1 MNRRSQLEY
10 IALMKRLASPLG
22 NQNAVA
28 EWLVIVALLVTFFG
42 YFAVKVWDIDFW
54 WHIAAGRN
62 ILENGAIPSTD
73 PFGVYDANN
82 VWGQTI
88 LKSQWLG
95 QVMLYSVFRWFEL
108 DGIIYLRAGVL
119 TLCLAI
125 VYLRCRLAA
134 TASLYGLA
142 ITALAGMAIMQHT
155 GERPQ
160 LFSFL
165 YLSLIFLLLD
175 GYTRSGKRWLLY
187 SIPLVMLLWSNTHG
201 GAVLGEVA
209 LGLFGAGY
217 VMENRLASGRFNT
230 PETRLMLLVVG
241 LSAVVLVLAPNGFT
255 TFKHIIALE
264 SNPIRDRT
272 SEYASP
278 LEMWQTALYYWVF
291 IGASL
296 VALPGFFNKTYWKQ
310 GAVVFVIAIVSLTGY
325 RYIPFF
331 VLLAAP
337 YVAASLER
345 LLPRFKPHAV
355 TVNLSV
361 LMIALAFLGYG
372 FKQGRVFQH
381 GTLENKF
388 PTGAVAF
395 IKANKLEGK
404 MFNSMN
410 WGGYLIWNL
419 SGTTTVFADGR
430 MLDPTRI
437 VPYTHIL
444 WTTPD
449 GKRFFEQENFVL
461 ALVPYG
467 NVFTG
472 ERYPLVAY
480 LQNHPDWQ
488 AVYQDATGY
497 LFVRSS
503 LGAH

>member
-1 MNRRSQLEY
+1 MNKRSYLEY
-10 IALMKRLASPLG
+10 LALMKRLAIPLG
-22 NQNAVA
+22 NQNTIA
-28 EWLVIVALLVTFFG
+28 EWLVIVALLFTFFG

-73 PFGVYDANN
+73 PFGVYDADS
-82 VWGQTI
+82 VLGQTI
-88 LKSQWLG
+88 LKSEWLG
-95 QVMLYSVFRWFEL
+95 QVMLYEVFRWFDL
-108 DGIIYLRAGVL
+108 DGIILFRAGLL

-125 VYLRCRLAA
+125 VYLRCRLAGA
-134 TASLYGLA
+134 AGFFGLG

-165 YLSLIFLLLD
+165 FMTLIFLLLD
-175 GYTRSGKRWLLY
+175 RFMANGRRWQLY
-187 SIPLVMLLWSNTHG
+187 CIPLVMLLWSNTHG
-201 GAVLGEVA
+201 AAVLGEA
-209 LGLFGAGY
+209 TLGLFGAGY
-217 VMENRLASGRFNT
+217 IMEKRLASGRFNT
-230 PETRLMLLVVG
+230 PETRLMVLVVG
-241 LSAVVLVLAPNGFT
+241 LSAVVLLLAPNGFT
-255 TFKHIIALE
+255 TLQHIVALE

-278 LEMWQTALYYWVF
+278 LEMWQAALFYWVF
-291 IGASL
+291 ISIALLS
-296 VALPGFFNKTYWKQ
+296 LPGFVNRSYWKQ
-310 GAVVFVIAIVSLTGY
+310 GALVLVMGIISLTGY

-345 LLPRFKPHAV
+345 LLHRFNPNAV

-361 LMIALAFLGYG
+361 LLITLSFLGYG

-381 GTLENKF
+381 GIVENKF
-388 PTGAVAF
+388 PAGAVAF
-395 IKANKLEGK
+395 IKANKLGGK
-404 MFNSMN
+404 IFNTMN

-419 SGTTTVFADGR
+419 ADAITVFVDGR
-430 MLDPTRI
+430 MLDTTRI

-444 WTTPD
+444 WTTPE
-449 GKRFFEQENFVL
+449 GQRFFGQENFKL

-472 ERYPLVAY
+472 EQYPLVAY
-480 LQNHPDWQ
+480 LKNNPDWQ
-488 AVYQDATGY
+488 TVFQDTTGY
-497 LFVRSS
+497 LFVRRESV
-503 LGAH
+503 AH